1 MEDVGWRA
9 VVAGHARW
17 RGLGGG
23 QGVVRQ
29 TGLDGQREVRGRGC
43 GRDGGGGLGGEGQTV
58 SPQGLQ
64 AQLGGGV
71 EGVEVEWLVD
81 VLIFSFGLAV
91 GRAVVAWIVQGVDL
105 AVFTPRDKRVLL
117 DRIQVFCSTG
127 LRKGKWRSR
136 HAGSKR
142 GGKGIKKR
150 LRQIKTED
158 SRK

>member
-1 MEDVGWRA
+1 MGRRA

-58 SPQGLQ
+58 SPQDLQ
-64 AQLGGGV
+64 AQLGGAV
-71 EGVEVEWLVD
+71 EGVEVERLVD
-81 VLIFSFGLAV
+81 VLVLSFGLAV

-127 LRKGKWRSR
+127 RRKRER
-136 HAGSKR
+136 EEETCR
-142 GGKGIKKR
+142 EQKGRKKR
-150 LRQIKTED
+150 N
-158 SRK
+158 